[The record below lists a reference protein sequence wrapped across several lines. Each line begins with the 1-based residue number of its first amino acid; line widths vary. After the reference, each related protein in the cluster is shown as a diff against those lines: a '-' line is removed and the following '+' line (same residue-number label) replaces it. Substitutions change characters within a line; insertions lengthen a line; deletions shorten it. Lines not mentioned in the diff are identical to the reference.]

1 MFWSTDFFFLA
12 AFHAYHSVQ
21 YPPQVVQ
28 LPSSPLL
35 NVSFGCLFSASPLCP
50 SHSSDLLD
58 SSPALLPVIQP
69 LPFLPSLPPSS
80 PPLFPFGQLRSL
92 PSSSLL
98 SWLCGIDFSC
108 RLKYM
113 VTSIRGLMTSHF
125 SLSLSLTLCVCV
137 CFSGCSANSTEPEG
151 KSDSEG
157 DSELRDGDD
166 RSEEEKPVFTGGLR
180 RSKRQVSFF

>member
-1 MFWSTDFFFLA
+1 MHTTASNILLRLSSCPPRPCLTSHLA
-12 AFHAYHSVQ
+12 A
-21 YPPQVVQ
+21 
-28 LPSSPLL
+28 SSP
-35 NVSFGCLFSASPLCP
+35 
-50 SHSSDLLD
+50 
-58 SSPALLPVIQP
+58 P
-69 LPFLPSLPPSS
+69 LPFVPHTRPTSWIHLLHSFLSSNPCLSFPPSS